1 MKIFIAYRF
10 TGEDPDQLRILIHDI
25 FSSLEKAGH
34 KPFCTFWHGDFYK
47 NNKFTKR
54 QILEHGL
61 NELDNSDV
69 YLAFIKSEEKSEG
82 MLLEAGYAIAK
93 GKKFYL
99 AIKKGINTVF
109 LHEMADKLI
118 EFETFDELRQELS
131 HLK

>member
-1 MKIFIAYRF
+1 MKIFVSYRF
-10 TGEDPDQLRILIHDI
+10 AGEDPDQLRILIHGI
-25 FSSLEKAGH
+25 CSSLEKAGH

-47 NNKFTKR
+47 GNGFTKK

-61 NELDNSDV
+61 GELDNSDIC
-69 YLAFIKSEEKSEG
+69 LAFIKSEEKSEG

-99 AIKKGINTVF
+99 AIKKGVKTVF
-109 LHEMADKLI
+109 LREMADKII
-118 EFETFDELRQELS
+118 EFETFEELYQKLS